1 MRPQRPEVREYAG
14 RFLKNPQ
21 VTAVSDPQQR
31 LKRPKFPI
39 YDTHAHTRAHIV
51 VLIYPE
57 LGSLG
62 SLIHQEDLIDLGFL
76 TSD

>member
-1 MRPQRPEVREYAG
+1 MRSQRPGVREYAG

-21 VTAVSDPQQR
+21 VTAASDPKQR
-31 LKRPKFPI
+31 LKRLKFPI
-39 YDTHAHTRAHIV
+39 YDAHAHTRAHIV

-62 SLIHQEDLIDLGFL
+62 SLIHQEDLVDLGFL
-76 TSD
+76 ISD